1 MPKMPKFIIK
11 HHGLM
16 DKALVC
22 HAKGPWFKSYPGYK
36 IFPYFWR
43 NFVIFSL
50 FQNTIFYHKKLPLL
64 KHILPLPIWGQK
76 CTKTEVHPFEIG
88 NFDLGHP
95 VPDR

>member
-1 MPKMPKFIIK
+1 
-11 HHGLM
+11 M

-64 KHILPLPIWGQK
+64 KHILALPIWGQK
-76 CTKTEVHPFEIG
+76 CTQTEVQSFEIG

-95 VPDR
+95 VQGKNLSKIELLSSQN